1 MFAIGNK
8 ELAEKPLV
16 KKGQFI
22 TCPQCQKKHRLAAGK
37 SKTSDQK
44 NWKTSTTVLFYK
56 CKDQVYIGAIGGR
69 LLF

>member
-22 TCPQCQKKHRLAAGK
+22 TCPQCKKKHRLAAGK
-37 SKTSDQK
+37 SRAAGEK
-44 NWKTSTTVLFYK
+44 NWKVSTNVLWYK
-56 CKDQVYIGAIGGR
+56 CNGQVYMGALAGR